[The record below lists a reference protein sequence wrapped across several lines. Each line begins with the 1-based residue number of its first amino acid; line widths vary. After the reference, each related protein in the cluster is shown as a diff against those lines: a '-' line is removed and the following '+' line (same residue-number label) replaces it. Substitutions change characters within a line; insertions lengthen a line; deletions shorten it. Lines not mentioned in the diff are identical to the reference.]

1 MDAKIT
7 KSRLANLLSYDWLKI
22 IAAILAVVFLLIVF
36 FTTIKTRARE
46 EQIYTVYAYST
57 TDSVSNEDP
66 DMKLLNGDDGGTF
79 AEDALESGAFSYDIL
94 NVEYENL
101 GSDSYSETIFT
112 ARRMAGQGT
121 VLFVSD
127 YISPDKD
134 PEEVEPVSSLDLLF
148 LDATEGFALDTE
160 QYLADCEAYLVRFFG
175 EDWRGG
181 TLDEEEAEACFLARN
196 EKDNR
201 YHLASQKAQGIED
214 EKQRLYKLREDYIFV
229 TEKCF
234 GTGVYTHTEVA
245 LGGDEE
251 ASGSYAVNIGALPS
265 LKDLV
270 YHNEARGEEYVR
282 SSDDIC
288 LVLLVNDY
296 DQGKGGDVENDL
308 RFETVSF
315 LRYLFEEYGA

>member
-134 PEEVEPVSSLDLLF
+134 PEEVELVSSLDLLF

-175 EDWRGG
+175 EDWRSGA
-181 TLDEEEAEACFLARN
+181 LDEEEAEACFLARN

-214 EKQRLYKLREDYIFV
+214 EKQRLYKLREDGRLYAYRGRTRRRRGGERKLCRQHRGAPV
-229 TEKCF
+229 AE
-234 GTGVYTHTEVA
+234 GPRLSQRGARRGVCA
-245 LGGDEE
+245 LERRHLPRAARQRLRSGQGGRCRE
-251 ASGSYAVNIGALPS
+251 
-265 LKDLV
+265 
-270 YHNEARGEEYVR
+270 R
-282 SSDDIC
+282 SP
-288 LVLLVNDY
+288 L
-296 DQGKGGDVENDL
+296 
-308 RFETVSF
+308 
-315 LRYLFEEYGA
+315 